1 MTHTRPNLLHGKGPK
16 AFILD
21 CGSEPI
27 YSLVVTFADGT
38 ISIVMILLWDTEI
51 SSIFMPVLYA
61 EQAQSHGLQTVAP
74 SRPPKS
80 DSRRSIQTSQYT
92 YLNDR
97 QSRQKTGIGWK

>member
-1 MTHTRPNLLHGKGPK
+1 MSRIGDMTHTRPNLLRGKGAK

-51 SSIFMPVLYA
+51 SSIFMPVLSRMA
-61 EQAQSHGLQTVAP
+61 TSKPQSMIDMHRICGCRL
-74 SRPPKS
+74 
-80 DSRRSIQTSQYT
+80 
-92 YLNDR
+92 YLEMRAHPFN
-97 QSRQKTGIGWK
+97 SNLY

>member
-1 MTHTRPNLLHGKGPK
+1 MSRIGDMTHTRPNLLHGKGPK

-38 ISIVMILLWDTEI
+38 ISVVMILLWDTEI

-61 EQAQSHGLQTVAP
+61 EQAQSHGLQAVDTRRHALQNPTAVA
-74 SRPPKS
+74 RFKLQNTH
-80 DSRRSIQTSQYT
+80 I
-92 YLNDR
+92 
-97 QSRQKTGIGWK
+97 